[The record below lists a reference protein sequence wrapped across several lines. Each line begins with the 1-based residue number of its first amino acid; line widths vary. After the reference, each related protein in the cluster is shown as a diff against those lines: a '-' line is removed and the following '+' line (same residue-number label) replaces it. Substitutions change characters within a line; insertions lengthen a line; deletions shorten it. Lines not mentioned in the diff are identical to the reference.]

1 MDKVH
6 VMGIQSFFSAGCS
19 ASQSPLPSR
28 RPKGRPGM
36 KNTASVSEEGSAL
49 LPRIIKDRSQSSLL
63 QIGDGDLC
71 LLGNNRGSLR
81 CSSGNY

>member
-19 ASQSPLPSR
+19 TSQSPLPSR

-36 KNTASVSEEGSAL
+36 TNTASVSEEGSALQQL

-63 QIGDGDLC
+63 QIGDGD
-71 LLGNNRGSLR
+71 
-81 CSSGNY
+81 